1 MDIQIKI
8 LTLLLQAFPRVTMCD
23 IFVRR
28 LGNVQ
33 RYTMQCVL
41 PINLFNEAV
50 FLIIW
55 FWFVF
60 VAFATAWSMLSWAA
74 RCSFRIDRH
83 RYVRKHLGLL
93 TRRAGQPEPE
103 TEDDGNESDDS
114 EDSIDKIKKGI
125 KMQSKPK
132 EKYNPYNW
140 DKIQFIRFVDDY
152 LRPDGVFVLRLI
164 QHNTNSLTVDEFT
177 AKLWDFYQKE
187 VAPKDTP
194 IYTPTTH

>member
-1 MDIQIKI
+1 
-8 LTLLLQAFPRVTMCD
+8 MCD

-55 FWFVF
+55 FWLVF
-60 VAFATAWSMLSWAA
+60 VAFATAWSMLSWSA
-74 RCSFRIDRH
+74 RCAFRIDRH

-93 TRRAGQPEPE
+93 IRRAGQPAPE
-103 TEDDGNESDDS
+103 EEEEDEYDPDEEEDDVV
-114 EDSIDKIKKGI
+114 KTKRAIKA
-125 KMQSKPK
+125 QQKPR
-132 EKYNPYNW
+132 NPYKW
-140 DKIQFIRFVDDY
+140 DKIQFIKFVDDY

-177 AKLWDFYQKE
+177 AKLWEYYQKD
-187 VAPKDTP
+187 VVPRDTP